1 MIQVRRLG
9 HATFSTENI
18 ERETEYWSHIMGFVV
33 SDRTKDRVFLS
44 TKYGQEA
51 IALVKGQPGWLQRL
65 SFQVAPG
72 SDLAELQKNLT
83 SHGVQS
89 DFASDISRA
98 SARR

>member
-65 SFQVAPG
+65 SFQVAREATWL
-72 SDLAELQKNLT
+72 SFRRTLRATACK
-83 SHGVQS
+83 V
-89 DFASDISRA
+89 ISRRTFRRA